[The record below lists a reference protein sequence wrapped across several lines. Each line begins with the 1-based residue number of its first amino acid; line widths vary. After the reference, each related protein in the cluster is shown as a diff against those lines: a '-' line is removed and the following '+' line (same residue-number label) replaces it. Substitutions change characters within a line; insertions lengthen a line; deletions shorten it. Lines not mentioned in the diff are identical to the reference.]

1 MTKLNDNV
9 RELILFKWIERNEK
23 KNRRELLRELFLNKI
38 DKNEII
44 INHKKLLKDFYK
56 FCYYNQYKYNHFRC
70 ADLFADIEYA
80 GINEYMVCENVV
92 FYE

>member
-1 MTKLNDNV
+1 
-9 RELILFKWIERNEK
+9 
-23 KNRRELLRELFLNKI
+23 
-38 DKNEII
+38 I